1 MGKAVLGEAVLGVGG
16 GGIGGG
22 GIGGGGGIAVLGE
35 AILGGG
41 TVQAYKHSR
50 DISHTPYPYRR
61 EEGETL
67 DIKKLLKNAV

>member
-1 MGKAVLGEAVLGVGG
+1 MGEAVL
-16 GGIGGG
+16 
-22 GIGGGGGIAVLGE
+22 GGGGIAVLGE

-41 TVQAYKHSR
+41 TVRAYKHSR

-61 EEGETL
+61 EDGETL